1 MPRTRMGVRHSSGQE
16 PKGIVAVQLRAVDMA
31 SSAITDLQVNK
42 ILVLTD
48 FSVCS
53 QEALLYAVNIARLHR
68 SKLTLLHIVPPRL
81 GPPQN
86 PRRDEAFRAAR
97 GEMKQFEADL
107 LAKGVLQ
114 KIHYQLLVRRGKT
127 WNVISRILKLQ
138 NTDLIVMGAHGR
150 TGLEKLILGSFAEDV
165 FRRAPCPVLTV
176 GPSIPDQAVGE
187 TPQHILFPAD
197 GSHASKAAEPYAY
210 QLGRAP
216 GAQLTLMSVVH
227 TGLLSNGN
235 SGGDERLQRAR
246 EHLQA
251 TGLYAAW
258 RQGGVTPSVVV
269 EVGSK
274 VRTILYVADTTGAD
288 LIILGI
294 SEKDNAPDKFE
305 WADAYQVVCSARC
318 PVLIVR
324 NTFPDPYFTR
334 LLEMQPVRVGGESR
348 GAEVSDRQQN
358 ERRTL

>member
-1 MPRTRMGVRHSSGQE
+1 
-16 PKGIVAVQLRAVDMA
+16 MA
-31 SSAITDLQVNK
+31 QSAITDLQVKN

-48 FSVCS
+48 FSACS

-68 SKLTLLHIVPPRL
+68 SKLTLLHIVPLRL
-81 GPPQN
+81 GPPQD

-114 KIHYQLLVRRGKT
+114 QIHYQLLVRPGKT
-127 WNVISRILKLQ
+127 WNVISRIMRLQ
-138 NTDLIVMGAHGR
+138 NTDLIVIGARGK
-150 TGLEKLILGSFAEDV
+150 TGLEKLILGSFAEEV
-165 FRRAPCPVLTV
+165 FRQAPCPVLTV
-176 GPSIPDQAVGE
+176 GPSIPDQPVSAS
-187 TPQHILFPAD
+187 PKHILFPTD

-210 QLGRAP
+210 QLGRDP
-216 GAQLTLMSVVH
+216 GVQLTLMRVVH
-227 TGLLSNGN
+227 TRLLSNGN
-235 SGGDERLQRAR
+235 SGGDERLQRAK

-274 VRTILYVADTTGAD
+274 VKTILHVADTTGAD

-294 SEKDNAPDKFE
+294 SAKDNASGKFE
-305 WADAYQVVCSARC
+305 WDDAYQVVCSARC
-318 PVLIVR
+318 PVLTVR
-324 NTFPDPYFTR
+324 NTFPDPYFKR
-334 LLEMQPVRVGGESR
+334 LLEMRPVRVGVKSR
-348 GAEVSDRQQN
+348 ATEFSDRQQS
-358 ERRTL
+358 ERTTS